1 MAVDR
6 SPAPWRAFL
15 TMPDFQHATE
25 ILGQFKASSAI
36 DVLLIAALIFSILR
50 LVSGTRA
57 MTQLR
62 GAAALILVAVVL
74 GRIFNLTVINYLI
87 RASLPALLVG
97 GAIVFQPE
105 LRRALDR
112 LGRTGLKGWL
122 NKPQQEEVIDAIV
135 EATERMSSERHGG
148 LIVLERDTGLQD
160 VIDTGIPVDA
170 RISPELLAG
179 IFYPNSPLHDMAV
192 VLRDERVVA
201 AGCVLPLA
209 NELPADGHNMG
220 TRHRAALGITE
231 QTDAVSVIVSEET
244 GAISIALAGKLTVMS
259 DERRLRTVLEWLLE
273 PRGIHRNGNGNGPKG
288 FRP

>member
-1 MAVDR
+1 
-6 SPAPWRAFL
+6 
-15 TMPDFQHATE
+15 MPDFQHVTE

-36 DVLLIAALIFSILR
+36 DVLLIAAMIFSILR

-62 GAAALILVAVVL
+62 GAIGLIIVAVVL
-74 GRIFNLTVINYLI
+74 GRIFDLTVVNYMI
-87 RASLPALLVG
+87 RASLPALLIG
-97 GAIVFQPE
+97 AAIVFQPE

-112 LGRTGLKGWL
+112 IGRTGLGGWL

-135 EATERMSSERHGG
+135 EATERMSAERHGG

-209 NELPADGHNMG
+209 SELPANGHNLG
-220 TRHRAALGITE
+220 TRHRAGLGITE
-231 QTDAVSVIVSEET
+231 HTDAVSVIVSEET
-244 GAISIALAGKLTVMS
+244 GGISIALAGKLTTMS

-273 PRGIHRNGNGNGPKG
+273 PRGGRRNGDGLVNGNGSKGP
-288 FRP
+288 RP